1 MKFVLFFAAIATL
14 SGPGAVPPAMFNS
27 QEACEKARAEF
38 VKAIRERNTQDGDKV
53 THVAIACVPLKHIDQ
68 KAM

>member
-27 QEACEKARAEF
+27 EAACETARAQF
-38 VKAIRERNTQDGDKV
+38 VKAVRDRNAVDGDKV